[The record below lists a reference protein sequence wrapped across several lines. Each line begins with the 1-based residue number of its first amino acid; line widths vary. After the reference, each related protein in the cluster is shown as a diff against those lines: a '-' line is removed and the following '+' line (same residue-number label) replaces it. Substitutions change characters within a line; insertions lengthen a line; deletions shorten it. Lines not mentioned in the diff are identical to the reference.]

1 MANNDPALKLIE
13 QLQRGQEDN
22 AGAIGEILQMLAQQ
36 GVEIDNL
43 KESSAKVQR
52 VLSEGNGDSLVTQVA
67 LLRESVGRI
76 EAERK
81 AEAGAM
87 KDEQKDT
94 RQGSWQLWVALLTG
108 VLALIGVIIQAAATL
123 KKG

>member
-76 EAERK
+76 ETERK
-81 AEAGAM
+81 TEAVAV
-87 KDEQKDT
+87 KDEQKDA